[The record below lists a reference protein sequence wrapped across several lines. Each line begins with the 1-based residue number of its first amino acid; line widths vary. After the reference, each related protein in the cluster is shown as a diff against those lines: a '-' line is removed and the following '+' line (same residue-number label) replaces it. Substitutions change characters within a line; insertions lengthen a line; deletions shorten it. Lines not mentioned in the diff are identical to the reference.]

1 MGHHQVLIVGGGA
14 AGITVAARLKKARPA
29 LDIAILEPS
38 SDHYYQPGWTLV
50 GGGVFSLEQTRR
62 NEASLIPAGVT
73 WIRDSAAA
81 FTPESNSVS
90 TSAGQTLTYDALVVA
105 TGMKLN
111 WEAIKGLPEALGKGG
126 VCSNYSKDFAAYTWE
141 CIQNF
146 KGGNAVFTCAPM
158 PIKCPGAPQKI
169 AYLAD
174 DAIKRDPA
182 IAAKSKVIYATAT
195 PGIFG
200 VPTYAA
206 PLREVVARKGI
217 DARYSHTL
225 IEVRPASK
233 EAVFKVSKEGEE
245 PREEVINY
253 ELLHVTPPMAAP
265 DVVAQS
271 PLAAAS
277 GFVEVGKHNLQH
289 VRFPNVFAIGDVGGM
304 PNSKTAAA
312 VRGQAPVLVTNLLAQ
327 LEGGQGQG
335 SYDGYSCC
343 PLITGYGKTIMA
355 EFNYEQQP
363 TPSFPLDPTKERWSM
378 WIMKS
383 VVLPWVYWNRMLKGG
398 DHERRFIPGVK

>member
-14 AGITVAARLKKARPA
+14 AGITVAARLKKSRPA

-73 WIRDSAAA
+73 WIRESVAGFA
-81 FTPESNSVS
+81 PESNSVS
-90 TSAGQTLTYDALVVA
+90 TSGGQTISYDALVVA

-111 WEAIKGLPEALGKGG
+111 WDAIKGLPDALGKGG

-182 IAAKSKVIYATAT
+182 IAAKS
-195 PGIFG
+195 
-200 VPTYAA
+200 
-206 PLREVVARKGI
+206 
-217 DARYSHTL
+217 
-225 IEVRPASK
+225 
-233 EAVFKVSKEGEE
+233 
-245 PREEVINY
+245 
-253 ELLHVTPPMAAP
+253 
-265 DVVAQS
+265 
-271 PLAAAS
+271 
-277 GFVEVGKHNLQH
+277 
-289 VRFPNVFAIGDVGGM
+289 
-304 PNSKTAAA
+304 
-312 VRGQAPVLVTNLLAQ
+312 
-327 LEGGQGQG
+327 
-335 SYDGYSCC
+335 
-343 PLITGYGKTIMA
+343 
-355 EFNYEQQP
+355 
-363 TPSFPLDPTKERWSM
+363 
-378 WIMKS
+378 
-383 VVLPWVYWNRMLKGG
+383 
-398 DHERRFIPGVK
+398 